1 MCGIVGFT
9 HQNRSVDRRLIEGA
23 TSCLI
28 HRGPDQQGVY
38 ESGDISLG
46 AVRLTIIDL
55 ISGEQPMHSEDG
67 DTTLVYN
74 GEVYNHRELRAELE
88 SLGHRFATNS
98 DTEVV
103 LHAFLEWDIE
113 CFPRLRGMF
122 ALAIWRESQKRLVL
136 ARDRVGIKPLY
147 FSRKGQD
154 VYFSSELKG
163 ILHHPDIERRLSLEG
178 LNCYLRVNYVP
189 SPFTLIEGVEKLP
202 PGHTLTWQRG
212 RTTIE
217 SYWRCPDATAPRKP
231 WTLEAAKEQL
241 DFLLKESVKEHLV
254 ADVPVG
260 IWASGGLDS
269 STILHYAT
277 QASSQRLKTFSI
289 TFKGRSFDEAAY
301 INEVAE
307 YYGTDHSETDLSTD
321 SELQEAIRELAYY
334 SDEPGADAGCLP
346 VWFLAKMSSQQV
358 TVALSGEGADE
369 LFGGYL
375 TYLAS
380 YYAQWARRV
389 PASVRRAA
397 IRGLGYWPVSDEK
410 ISFEYK
416 LKRFLRGSLLPPDES
431 HIFWNGTFS
440 EADKRAFLIPADP
453 APMARILR
461 NMPGGSGIESLHEVR
476 SAILFARRHS
486 LQSRP
491 HEHGALVGSAAAV
504 SGSSHRRV
512 CRLVAAGLQ
521 ASWIAVEIRAQRT
534 DEGKV
539 AAGNSSPEKSR
550 LRHSRPRLVSRRA
563 EAASAGHGD
572 RAGSEGHRHL
582 PLGRHPVHHQPA
594 YGTARQPGISL
605 VGLADSVLMDQTVE
619 HSNRGGARARSST
632 RQPVGDTL
640 ILGGGIVIVPPQP
653 HLTVARVSAS

>member
-9 HQNRSVDRRLIEGA
+9 HQNRQVDPAIIQGA

-38 ESGDISLG
+38 ETGDISLG

-74 GEVYNHRELRAELE
+74 GEVYNHNELRAELGA
-88 SLGHRFATNS
+88 LGHRFTTHS

-103 LHAFLEWDIE
+103 LHAFLEWDVD
-113 CFPRLRGMF
+113 CFRRLRGMF
-122 ALAIWRESQKRLVL
+122 GLAIWQQSRKRLVL
-136 ARDRVGIKPLY
+136 VRDRVGIKPVY
-147 FSRKGQD
+147 FCRKGQD
-154 VYFSSELKG
+154 IHFSSELKG
-163 ILHHPDIERRLSLEG
+163 ILYHPEIDRRLNLEG

-202 PGHTLTWQRG
+202 PGHVLTWERG
-212 RTTIE
+212 ITKVE
-217 SYWRCPDATAPRKP
+217 PFWRLPIPDRAQKS
-231 WTLEAAKEQL
+231 WTLESATEQL
-241 DFLLKESVKEHLV
+241 DFLLRESVKEHLV

-277 QASSQRLKTFSI
+277 QASTQQLKTFSI

-301 INEVAE
+301 INEVADF
-307 YYGTDHSETDLSTD
+307 YGTDHSEIDLSTD
-321 SELQEAIRELAYY
+321 RELEQAIRELAYY

-375 TYLAS
+375 TYLAGR
-380 YYAQWARRV
+380 YARWARVV
-389 PASVRRAA
+389 PSLLRRATIQA
-397 IRGLGYWPVSDEK
+397 LRHWPVSDDK

-440 EADKRAFLIPADP
+440 EEQKAEFLLPTDR
-453 APMARILR
+453 APMAKILR
-461 NMPGGSGIESLHEVR
+461 NMPNVGGINRYMLFDQQYYLPDDILYKADRMGMAHSLEVR
-476 SAILFARRHS
+476 PPFLDHRIVEFAASLPEHYKLHGSKLKFILKKLMQGKLPPAILGRKKVGFDIPAHDWFRGVLKPLLLDTVTEQAVRETGIFRWEGIQSVIDRHMQRRDSFGYH
-486 LQSRP
+486 LW
-491 HEHGALVGSAAAV
+491 
-504 SGSSHRRV
+504 
-512 CRLVAAGLQ
+512 GLLILFL
-521 ASWIAVEIRAQRT
+521 WIKRWKIQT
-534 DEGKV
+534 I
-539 AAGNSSPEKSR
+539 SPE
-550 LRHSRPRLVSRRA
+550 
-563 EAASAGHGD
+563 EAAENMPLINDLTFGD
-572 RAGSEGHRHL
+572 GVMAA
-582 PLGRHPVHHQPA
+582 PLQP
-594 YGTARQPGISL
+594 R
-605 VGLADSVLMDQTVE
+605 
-619 HSNRGGARARSST
+619 
-632 RQPVGDTL
+632 
-640 ILGGGIVIVPPQP
+640 
-653 HLTVARVSAS
+653 

>member
-1 MCGIVGFT
+1 VCGIVGFT

-55 ISGEQPMHSEDG
+55 ISGEQPMRSEDG

-74 GEVYNHRELRAELE
+74 GEVYNHRQLRSELE
-88 SLGHRFATNS
+88 SLGHRFVTHS

-103 LHAFLEWDIE
+103 LRAFLEWDVD

-122 ALAIWRESQKRLVL
+122 ALAIWSESQKRLVL

-147 FSRKGQD
+147 FSRKGDD

-163 ILHHPDIERRLSLEG
+163 ILYHPDIDRTLSLEG

-189 SPFTLIEGVEKLP
+189 SPFTLIQGVEKLP

-212 RTTIE
+212 HTTIE
-217 SYWRCPDATAPRKP
+217 PYWRVPASTQQHKP
-231 WTLEAAKEQL
+231 WTLESAKEQL
-241 DFLLKESVKEHLV
+241 DFLLRESVKEHLV

-277 QASSQRLKTFSI
+277 QASSRRLKTFSI

-321 SELQEAIRELAYY
+321 SELQEAIRELVYY

-389 PASVRRAA
+389 PASLRRAA
-397 IRGLGYWPVSDEK
+397 IRALGYWPVSDEK

-440 EADKRAFLIPADP
+440 EEDKREFLIPADP
-453 APMARILR
+453 APMASILR
-461 NMPGGSGIESLHEVR
+461 NMPAVPGIERYMLFDQQYYLPDDILYKADRMGMAHSLEVR
-476 SAILFARRHS
+476 PPFLDHRIVEFAASLPQDFKLHGSRLKFVLNELMKGKLPPAILRRKKVGFDIPAHDWFRGVLKPLLLDTVTEQAVRETGIFRWEGVQSIINRHMERRDS
-486 LQSRP
+486 LGY
-491 HEHGALVGSAAAV
+491 HLW
-504 SGSSHRRV
+504 
-512 CRLVAAGLQ
+512 GL
-521 ASWIAVEIRAQRT
+521 
-534 DEGKV
+534 
-539 AAGNSSPEKSR
+539 
-550 LRHSRPRLVSRRA
+550 
-563 EAASAGHGD
+563 
-572 RAGSEGHRHL
+572 
-582 PLGRHPVHHQPA
+582 
-594 YGTARQPGISL
+594 
-605 VGLADSVLMDQTVE
+605 
-619 HSNRGGARARSST
+619 
-632 RQPVGDTL
+632 L
-640 ILGGGIVIVPPQP
+640 ILFLWIKRWNIQTIAEPEPLATP
-653 HLTVARVSAS
+653 VSLSATS